1 MKRILFLLSICL
13 GGLVNAQTSYKI
25 ASIEGKPN
33 IINQEDYDFVQKII
47 TQKPIHIHTDSKGH
61 LFTICW
67 NGPETIYTIIGPKG
81 EKIKSGKIDGNI
93 KVQGQTIT
101 TLKGLKFQDSK
112 FYGRKVID
120 VPQIPG
126 SDGVY
131 RNLYEVSPE
140 LRDWLQIFKNSRTKH
155 KREK

>member
-93 KVQGQTIT
+93 KIKTKRWKSGIY
-101 TLKGLKFQDSK
+101 TLK
-112 FYGRKVID
+112 ID
-120 VPQIPG
+120 
-126 SDGVY
+126 
-131 RNLYEVSPE
+131 
-140 LRDWLQIFKNSRTKH
+140 KNTEFIMLMK
-155 KREK
+155 KQKL